1 MIQCNTEISGE
12 TYYKRSCA
20 MDMAKYAGK
29 CFDHVSKEETI
40 HSRTC
45 FCDFSGCNENPDTL
59 SSEEEPE
66 IIYNISSSMEIKVF
80 NLF

>member
-1 MIQCNTEISGE
+1 
-12 TYYKRSCA
+12 

-66 IIYNISSSMEIKVF
+66 IIYNISSSMKIK
-80 NLF
+80 LFDPF